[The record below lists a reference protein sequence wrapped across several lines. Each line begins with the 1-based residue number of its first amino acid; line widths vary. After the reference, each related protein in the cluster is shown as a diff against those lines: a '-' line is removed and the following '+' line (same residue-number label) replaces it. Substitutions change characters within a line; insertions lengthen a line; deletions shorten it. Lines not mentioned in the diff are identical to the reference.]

1 MFNLNQSI
9 ERRRGMI
16 KCHFQHG
23 VCMAGKG
30 MSCGGFQ
37 HL

>member
-30 MSCGGFQ
+30 MSWGSST
-37 HL
+37 